1 MFVITGGSSGIG
13 KALAKNLA
21 SKNQSVLILGR
32 NKKEL
37 TQISSSSPHI
47 QMLQTDLTSPEG
59 QLAVIRHLKNQK
71 HIKGLIHCA
80 GIIEP
85 VLPLHILDEA
95 GWRAILEINLTVPFL
110 LTQCLHK
117 KLIGGRVIYISSHL
131 AYTPSRALSP
141 YCISKLALSSLTRC
155 WQLEY
160 PKITS
165 TSVLPGI
172 VDTPMQARV
181 TDSEHTDPKQRQML
195 HRLKE
200 NNQLISPETVAS
212 FLTWLL
218 LDVDKKRFSSQEWN
232 IYDTSHHQAWLSKP
246 HHVPPLL

>member
-21 SKNQSVLILGR
+21 SRKQSVLILGR
-32 NKKEL
+32 NQKEL
-37 TQISSSSPHI
+37 TQIASSSPHI
-47 QMLQTDLTSPEG
+47 HMLQANLTSLEG
-59 QLAVIRHLKNQK
+59 RRAVTRYLHNKTHLQ
-71 HIKGLIHCA
+71 GLIHCA

-117 KLIGGRVIYISSHL
+117 KLIDGRVIYISSHL

-160 PKITS
+160 PKIAS
-165 TSVLPGI
+165 TSVLPGM
-172 VDTPMQARV
+172 VDTLMQTRV
-181 TDSEHTDPKQRQML
+181 SDSGLRTR
-195 HRLKE
+195 
-200 NNQLISPETVAS
+200 
-212 FLTWLL
+212 
-218 LDVDKKRFSSQEWN
+218 
-232 IYDTSHHQAWLSKP
+232 
-246 HHVPPLL
+246 